1 MATEFERQTLPL
13 LLVAAS
19 DNVVLDPILLSA
31 LTDLL
36 SAMAASLAPGTYS
49 TLVGEAFPPLVA
61 IIMDP
66 AESSGQVWLA
76 SSALELIVSVL
87 EGGEKG
93 NLGEG
98 FVAALAPPL
107 FECLTRTQDRD
118 VIVVSDPF
126 WHDFEHTCSQVHI

>member
-1 MATEFERQTLPL
+1 
-13 LLVAAS
+13 
-19 DNVVLDPILLSA
+19 
-31 LTDLL
+31 
-36 SAMAASLAPGTYS
+36 MAASLAPGTYS
-49 TLVGEAFPPLVA
+49 ALVGEAFPPLVA
-61 IIMDP
+61 IIANPSDG
-66 AESSGQVWLA
+66 SGEAWLA

-118 VIVVSDPF
+118 VTVVSLAFQRRP
-126 WHDFEHTCSQVHI
+126 